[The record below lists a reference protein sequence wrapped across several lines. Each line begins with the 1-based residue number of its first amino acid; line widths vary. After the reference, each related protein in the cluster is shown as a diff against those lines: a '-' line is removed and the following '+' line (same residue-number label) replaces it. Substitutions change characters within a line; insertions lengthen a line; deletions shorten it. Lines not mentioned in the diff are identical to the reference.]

1 MTIEPNDIEN
11 IKLNQEEVNLAI
23 QDEIKEQGEGD
34 VMDEI
39 VTSAGAERLLEVYFK
54 NYQLNL
60 NNKDISFDVTFN
72 AFFEDGTPM
81 MQRQL
86 KFGWEHSLNK
96 VLHYFY
102 TG

>member
-1 MTIEPNDIEN
+1 MTIEKNDIEN

-23 QDEIKEQGEGD
+23 QDEIIQEGEGD

-39 VTSAGAERLLEVYFK
+39 ISSNGERLLEVYFK
-54 NYQLNL
+54 NYRLNL
-60 NNKDISFDVTFN
+60 NNRDISFDVTFN

-96 VLHYFY
+96 VMHYFY
-102 TG
+102 TS